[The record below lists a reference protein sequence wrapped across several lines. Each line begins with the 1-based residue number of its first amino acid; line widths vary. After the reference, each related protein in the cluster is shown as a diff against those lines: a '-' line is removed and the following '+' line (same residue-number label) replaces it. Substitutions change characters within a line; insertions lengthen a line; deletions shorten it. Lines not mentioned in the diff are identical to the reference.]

1 MELNKVEKP
10 NKLIVD
16 INNLNIGYNNQTI
29 LSNINLQ
36 IQQGQCW
43 AIIGPSG
50 SGKTTLFKTINTLI
64 KPLKGSL
71 KLIDIPVDSKKNIS
85 RLKGKIGYIPQNLG
99 LISNLNVKENILT
112 GSLGRL
118 SIFQSIFG
126 IIPEDEII
134 NTSKIMK
141 QLKIDHLAN
150 KDIRLISGGEKRR
163 VAIARSLLHNP
174 PLLVADELLSEL
186 DPLTVKLV
194 MNQVKSLQNK
204 SNTTII
210 LIEHN
215 IEVAAKY
222 ADVIVVINEGKIIS
236 QFSST
241 DTTKMNEIKELI
253 TI

>member
-36 IQQGQCW
+36 IPQGQCW
-43 AIIGPSG
+43 AIIGP
-50 SGKTTLFKTINTLI
+50 
-64 KPLKGSL
+64 
-71 KLIDIPVDSKKNIS
+71 
-85 RLKGKIGYIPQNLG
+85 PQNLG

-253 TI
+253 TL

>member
-1 MELNKVEKP
+1 
-10 NKLIVD
+10 
-16 INNLNIGYNNQTI
+16 
-29 LSNINLQ
+29 
-36 IQQGQCW
+36 
-43 AIIGPSG
+43 
-50 SGKTTLFKTINTLI
+50 
-64 KPLKGSL
+64 
-71 KLIDIPVDSKKNIS
+71 
-85 RLKGKIGYIPQNLG
+85 
-99 LISNLNVKENILT
+99 
-112 GSLGRL
+112 
-118 SIFQSIFG
+118 
-126 IIPEDEII
+126 
-134 NTSKIMK
+134 MK

>member
-36 IQQGQCW
+36 IPQGQCW

-64 KPLKGSL
+64 KPLEGSL
-71 KLIDIPVDSKKNIS
+71 KLIDIPIDSKKNIS

-194 MNQVKSLQNK
+194 MNQVKSLQNE

-253 TI
+253 TL